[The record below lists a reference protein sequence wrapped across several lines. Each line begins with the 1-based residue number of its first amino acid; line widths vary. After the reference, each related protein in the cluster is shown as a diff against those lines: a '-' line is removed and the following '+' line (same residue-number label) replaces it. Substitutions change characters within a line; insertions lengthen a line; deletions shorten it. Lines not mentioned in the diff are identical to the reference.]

1 MKGPINHSDSALRV
15 PHSAL
20 EEPPP
25 LLGAW
30 RRLYLAVIGWLALLI
45 LLFYSF
51 ARRFAP

>member
-1 MKGPINHSDSALRV
+1 MKGPINHPDSAFRL

-25 LLGAW
+25 FLGAW
-30 RRLYLAVIGWLALLI
+30 WRVYLAVIGWLALLI

>member
-1 MKGPINHSDSALRV
+1 MNELRDRM
-15 PHSAL
+15 HDRTA

-30 RRLYLAVIGWLALLI
+30 WRLYLAVIGWLALLI

>member
-1 MKGPINHSDSALRV
+1 MKGPMNHPDSALRV
-15 PHSAL
+15 PDSAL

-30 RRLYLAVIGWLALLI
+30 RRVYLAVIGWLALLI